1 LLAEIDPRP
10 YQAMLTQ
17 AQGQMAR
24 DLALLE
30 NAKLDLER
38 YRTLLEQDSIA
49 KQQVDT
55 QAALVRQYEGSVK
68 IDQGQIDN
76 ARLQLTYSRITA
88 PITGRLGLRL
98 VDPGNIVRS
107 GDANGLVVIT
117 QLQPVS
123 VIFTIPQ
130 DSLSGLVQRVR

>member
-1 LLAEIDPRP
+1 YLNGLGTVTPLSTVTVKARVDGQLMKVLFREGQLVKAGELLAEIGPRP
-10 YQAMLTQ
+10 YQAMLVQ

-30 NAKLDLER
+30 NAKVDLER

-55 QAALVRQYEGSVK
+55 QAALVRQYEGTVK

-76 ARLQLTYSRITA
+76 ARLQLTYSRVT
-88 PITGRLGLRL
+88 
-98 VDPGNIVRS
+98 
-107 GDANGLVVIT
+107 
-117 QLQPVS
+117 
-123 VIFTIPQ
+123 
-130 DSLSGLVQRVR
+130 